1 MIGREQ
7 NQARKSL
14 SNRIGAPSRTHVLL
28 KQLIVIITLFGILS
42 IFPWTA
48 ANSSRMISWKA
59 MPLPFKHLISTRQL
73 TRADTEEILR
83 VAAEMEKIRQKG
95 GSELLKGKILAA
107 LFYEPSTRTRLSFET
122 AMQRLGGDV
131 VTAEGIKFSSLY
143 KGETIEDT
151 LQMVS
156 QYADIAVMRH
166 PEQGSAEKA
175 ANASSIPFIN
185 AGDGPGQ
192 HPTQALLDLYTI
204 KKECGRIDG
213 INIAMVG
220 DLRYGRTVHSLSYL
234 LGLFSNVRFTLIAPK
249 ELTMPEKVTSFFK
262 EKDISFTEEED
273 ISSGLDADIMYMTRV
288 QQERFADKSEYERL
302 KLKYILKA
310 SMLKGKKVTVMH
322 PLPRVGEI
330 SPDVDN
336 LKNAAYF
343 RQAGNGV
350 PVRMALLAMLLGK
363 A

>member
-1 MIGREQ
+1 
-7 NQARKSL
+7 
-14 SNRIGAPSRTHVLL
+14 
-28 KQLIVIITLFGILS
+28 
-42 IFPWTA
+42 
-48 ANSSRMISWKA
+48 

-83 VAAEMEKIRQKG
+83 VAREMEEVRSKG
-95 GSELLKGKILAA
+95 GSELLKSKILAA

-122 AMQRLGGDV
+122 AMLRLGGDV
-131 VTAEGIKFSSLY
+131 VTAEGIQFSSLY

-175 ANASSIPFIN
+175 ASSSLIPFIN

-204 KKECGRIDG
+204 NKECGRVDG
-213 INIAMVG
+213 IRIAMVG

-234 LGLFSNVRFTLIAPK
+234 LGLFKDVRFTLISPK
-249 ELTMPEKVTSFFK
+249 ELTMPPKVTSFFA
-262 EKDISFTEEED
+262 EKKISFEETSD
-273 ISSGLDADIMYMTRV
+273 IRSGLDADVMYMTRV
-288 QQERFADKSEYERL
+288 QQERFADRSEYERL
-302 KLKYILKA
+302 KLKYILQA
-310 SMLKGKKVTVMH
+310 SMLKGKKVVIMH

-330 SPDVDN
+330 STDVDE

-350 PVRMALLAMLLGK
+350 PVRMALLSMLLGK